1 MKLIGVVVFQRSMV
15 NWRREPGYM
24 CILLYV
30 KLIWCSGIQHISDG
44 LKGVRSSDGYRS
56 SENVRMST

>member
-1 MKLIGVVVFQRSMV
+1 
-15 NWRREPGYM
+15 M

-30 KLIWCSGIQHISDG
+30 KLIWCSGIPHIYDH
-44 LKGVRSSDGYRS
+44 LEEGVSSSDGYRS